1 MLCLCHIAYV
11 NAFQCAR
18 SQDEWN
24 KASASLQC
32 QEPNYYH
39 CLRDENGN
47 LIQQCLQRV
56 WIQNG
61 MCPEFNSR
69 VRRIDVFKC
78 QSDENGCP
86 NTIFW
91 SNAVY
96 IYPICYEKT
105 LPTTTNNTD
114 PTIKLLSMFLT
125 STIPQM
131 SGNTTFDENKNQE
144 EVIII
149 VISAIATVFLIAI
162 LSSVAVY
169 LVRKTHR
176 RSNTGYRYNTNSS
189 DRPIQLAERKENNE
203 GDALIGNPTHASASD
218 RGGRNQQSDHKMKDK
233 EEEKLIDDM
242 DIKLNEI
249 QRASRTQQSKTS
261 RQTNKQKEV
270 IDLPMNL
277 IKEIYGVHVL
287 ILVNGR
293 KTDLDENF
301 IKEAAMKEIKIAVDM
316 KNSFQKWEQ
325 HKKRNKTEGSYVFRD
340 WITSDGEYNED
351 DLRKTQLEIIHAI
364 KKNETKFVFV
374 FPLTVWSQNT
384 IINNMEKWNICRKK
398 TITEHS
404 AI

>member
-24 KASASLQC
+24 KVSASLQC

-144 EVIII
+144 KVIII

-162 LSSVAVY
+162 LSSVAIY

-233 EEEKLIDDM
+233 EEEKLID
-242 DIKLNEI
+242 
-249 QRASRTQQSKTS
+249 
-261 RQTNKQKEV
+261 
-270 IDLPMNL
+270 LPMNL

-316 KNSFQKWEQ
+316 ENSFQKWEQ
-325 HKKRNKTEGSYVFRD
+325 HKKRNKTGGSYVFRD

-351 DLRKTQLEIIHAI
+351 DLRRTQLEIIHAI

>member
-1 MLCLCHIAYV
+1 
-11 NAFQCAR
+11 
-18 SQDEWN
+18 
-24 KASASLQC
+24 
-32 QEPNYYH
+32 
-39 CLRDENGN
+39 
-47 LIQQCLQRV
+47 
-56 WIQNG
+56 

-86 NTIFW
+86 NAIFW

-144 EVIII
+144 KVIII

-203 GDALIGNPTHASASD
+203 GDALIGN
-218 RGGRNQQSDHKMKDK
+218 
-233 EEEKLIDDM
+233 
-242 DIKLNEI
+242 
-249 QRASRTQQSKTS
+249 
-261 RQTNKQKEV
+261 
-270 IDLPMNL
+270 LPMNL

-316 KNSFQKWEQ
+316 ENSFQKWEQ

-351 DLRKTQLEIIHAI
+351 DLRRTQLEIIHAI
-364 KKNETKFVFV
+364 KKKETKFVFV